1 MIIPLEPPAEPPD
14 TLTDPRELLGGY
26 LDFYRDALLRK
37 LDGMSE
43 HRLRTSALPS
53 GWTPLELLKHLAY
66 VERRWL
72 RWGFT
77 AEQVDEPWGDAG
89 PDGRWHVGDDETTD
103 DVRALFLDQCARS
116 RRIVA
121 AAELTDRA
129 ATGGRFTSAEPG
141 PAGSGQA
148 AADESG
154 PTLIWI
160 LFHLLQEYARHVGQ
174 LDVVRELTDGVV
186 GE

>member
-1 MIIPLEPPAEPPD
+1 MVIPVEPPPEPSD
-14 TLTDPRELLGGY
+14 TLSDPRDLLVGY
-26 LDFYRDALLRK
+26 LDFYRDAVLRK

-43 HRLRTSALPS
+43 HQLRTSALPS
-53 GWTPLELLKHLAY
+53 GWTPLELLKHLAH

-77 AEQVDEPWGDAG
+77 AEPVEEPWGDEG
-89 PDGRWHVGDDETTD
+89 PVGRWHLADGETTD
-103 DVRALFLDQCARS
+103 DIKALFLDQCAQS
-116 RRIVA
+116 RQIVA
-121 AAELTDRA
+121 AAQLTDPARS
-129 ATGGRFTSAEPG
+129 GGRFNPPEHN
-141 PAGSGQA
+141 
-148 AADESG
+148 

-174 LDVVRELTDGVV
+174 LDVVRELADGVV